1 MQGSWFDG
9 DLWVH
14 VSDQDGM
21 ANERWI
27 WDATANLEAL
37 GAAEVALWVWE
48 PQKDRLRLT
57 GATRSLGLG
66 PLAPDCS
73 SAALR
78 ALTLPQD
85 RAMAEDILRLQQPG
99 GEVAVRLRLRGGAP
113 SVWRGVWLEDG
124 VRAAGVVAAEVRFA
138 ASGTDPLTG
147 LSDRRTFITL
157 ARERLQ
163 MPGDYELIVADL
175 DRLRRLNEALGH
187 ERADLVLAALGSRLA
202 AAFPAGAL
210 LARIGED
217 EFASLA
223 LKTVSPGAETL
234 RRALE
239 QPLRIAGFDIH
250 PTLSIGAVEA
260 VGGAEAPEATEL
272 LRRAELAVEAARS
285 HGPGGQAAYGRGL
298 ETDGLSRLALE
309 GDLKGALRR
318 GELMPFYQPIVR
330 LSTGALSGFEA
341 LVRWKHPRRGLL
353 TPDHFLPL
361 CEDMGL
367 MPELGSMMMREAS
380 QQLAVWRRRHRAA
393 GELTVAV
400 NLSTGELDRPDLVAE
415 VSAIRAETGLPPG
428 ALKLEVTEGDVM
440 RDPDRAT
447 VVLRALR
454 TAGAALA
461 LDDFGT
467 GFSALSYLT
476 RMPFDTLKIDR
487 YFVRT
492 MASNEGSAKIVKS
505 VVTLGQDLNMEVVAE
520 GVENAMMAHHLQSLG
535 CDYGQGFGYAPAL
548 SAQEAEVYL
557 NESYVD
563 GAAPVKARG

>member
-1 MQGSWFDG
+1 
-9 DLWVH
+9 
-14 VSDQDGM
+14 M
-21 ANERWI
+21 ANERWT

-113 SVWRGVWLEDG
+113 SVWRGVWLEEG

-138 ASGTDPLTG
+138 ASGVDPLTG
-147 LSDRRTFITL
+147 LADRRTFITL

-163 MPGDYELIVADL
+163 APGDYELIVADL

-202 AAFPAGAL
+202 AAFPPGAL

-223 LKTVSPGAETL
+223 PKTISPGADAL
-234 RRALE
+234 RSALE
-239 QPLRIAGFDIH
+239 QPLRVAGFDIH
-250 PTLSIGAVEA
+250 PTLSIGAVTA
-260 VGGAEAPEATEL
+260 AGGDEAPEATEL
-272 LRRAELAVEAARS
+272 LRRAELAVESARS
-285 HGPGGQAAYGRGL
+285 HGRGGAAAYGRGL

-330 LSTGALSGFEA
+330 LSSGALSGFEA

-353 TPDHFLPL
+353 TPDNFLPL
-361 CEDMGL
+361 CEEMGL
-367 MPELGSMMMREAS
+367 MPELGSMMMREAG
-380 QQLAVWRRRHRAA
+380 QQLAVWRRRHRAS

-400 NLSTGELDRPDLVAE
+400 NLSTGELDRPDLVSE
-415 VSAIRAETGLPPG
+415 VKSIRAETGLPPG

-440 RDPDRAT
+440 RDPDRAAI
-447 VVLRALR
+447 VLGALR
-454 TAGAALA
+454 TAGAGLA

-476 RMPFDTLKIDR
+476 RLPFDTLKIDR

-492 MASNEGSAKIVKS
+492 MSSNEGSAKIVKS
-505 VVTLGQDLNMEVVAE
+505 VVTLGQDLNMEVIAE